1 MFGKKKDKNTPS
13 DSADPKAEKKAAK
26 AALKADKKAQK
37 QARQEEKKAAKQ
49 ARKKARADK
58 KKGISPQDQ
67 DSSQTIDQEI
77 DKTEKRKFFTLK
89 KLLLILALVAALAVS
104 GAVVYKF
111 YFEKKSDSSSSRPD
125 YQEKELKHI
134 DLPGEILKFSFEHFS
149 EVYFILVEFNKE
161 IIRIDREIER
171 INAIAEKYPDQER
184 IVTSEKRVWEKTRE
198 KGVDRFKKIQNE
210 IKAVYVLFQVNR
222 AAGIEKI
229 KEDIQDITT
238 DAREALTPVAELT
251 QRLKKQDKTDQG
263 IITET
268 YLKFKKKFL

>member
-1 MFGKKKDKNTPS
+1 MFGKKKDKNAPS
-13 DSADPKAEKKAAK
+13 DSADQKTEK

-37 QARQEEKKAAKQ
+37 QAHQEEKKAAKQ
-49 ARKKARADK
+49 ARKKAKADK
-58 KKGISPQDQ
+58 KKGISPQDPAQ
-67 DSSQTIDQEI
+67 PIDQEI

-89 KLLLILALVAALAVS
+89 KLLLIFALVAALAVS

-111 YFEKKSDSSSSRPD
+111 YFEKKLDSSSSRPD

-149 EVYFILVEFNKE
+149 EVYFILVEFNEE

-229 KEDIQDITT
+229 NEDVQDITT
-238 DAREALTPVAELT
+238 DAREALTPVADLT
-251 QRLKKQDKTDQG
+251 QRLKKQNKPDQG
-263 IITET
+263 LIKET

>member
-49 ARKKARADK
+49 ARKKAKADK

-67 DSSQTIDQEI
+67 DPAHPLEQEI
-77 DKTEKRKFFTLK
+77 EKTEKRKFFTLK
-89 KLLLILALVAALAVS
+89 KILLIFALVSALAVS

-111 YFEKKSDSSSSRPD
+111 YFEKKSDSIRPD

-149 EVYFILVEFNKE
+149 EVYFILVEYNQE

-184 IVTSEKRVWEKTRE
+184 IVTSEKRVWEKTRK

-229 KEDIQDITT
+229 NEDVQDITT

-251 QRLKKQDKTDQG
+251 QRLKKQDKPEQG
-263 IITET
+263 LIKET
-268 YLKFKKKFL
+268 FQTFKKKFLK